1 MEEKLII
8 ELLKR
13 GGDEL
18 SVPLTDATIALFLRY
33 FRELKAWNRKINL
46 TSIENDREIIL
57 RHFLDSLIPYPYIKG
72 SKRLLDIGSGAGF
85 PGIPIKIHDPS
96 ISVTLVDSVEKK
108 VHFMKHIIRTLG
120 LTGIEAVWGRVED
133 RSMIDRYS
141 GAFDCVISRAFSELK
156 DYLRLS
162 LPYLA
167 PGGTIIAIKGPAYEK
182 ELKEVEGLSGLERP
196 GVFEAK
202 LPFTDRTTVILTF
215 RKAVQ

>member
-1 MEEKLII
+1 MEEQLLI
-8 ELLKR
+8 ELLKK

-18 SVPLTDATIALFLRY
+18 SEPLTDASIALFLRY
-33 FRELKAWNRKINL
+33 FRELKAWNKKINL

-85 PGIPIKIHDPS
+85 PGIPIKVHDPS

-108 VHFMKHIIRTLG
+108 VHFLKHIIRTLG

-133 RSMIDRYS
+133 KPMIERYS

-156 DYLRLS
+156 DYLKLS
-162 LPYLA
+162 LPYAA

-182 ELKEVEGLSGLERP
+182 ELKEIEGFSGIEKP
-196 GVFEAK
+196 GVFEVK
-202 LPFTDRTTVILTF
+202 LPFTNRTTVILAF
-215 RKAVQ
+215 RKIAQ

>member
-1 MEEKLII
+1 MEEKLLI
-8 ELLKR
+8 ELLKK

-18 SVPLTDATIALFLRY
+18 SVALTDASIALFLRY

-57 RHFLDSLIPYPYIKG
+57 RHFLDSLIPYPYVKG

-85 PGIPIKIHDPS
+85 PGIPIKVHDPS
-96 ISVTLVDSVEKK
+96 IDVTLLDSVEKK
-108 VHFMKHIIRTLG
+108 VHFMKHVIRTLG
-120 LTGIEAVWGRVED
+120 LTGIEAVSGRVED
-133 RSMIDRYS
+133 KSIIERYS
-141 GAFDCVISRAFSELK
+141 GAFDRVISRAFSDLG

-162 LPYLA
+162 LPYTA

-182 ELKEVEGLSGLERP
+182 ELKGVAEISGIERP
-196 GVFEAK
+196 NIFEVK

-215 RKAVQ
+215 RKAAR